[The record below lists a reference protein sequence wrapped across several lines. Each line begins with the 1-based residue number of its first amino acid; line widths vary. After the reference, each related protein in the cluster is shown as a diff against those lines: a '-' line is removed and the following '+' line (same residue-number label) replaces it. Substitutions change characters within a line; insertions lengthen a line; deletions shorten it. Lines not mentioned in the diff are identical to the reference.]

1 MEPKVIKISHINPA
15 TDPSRDDPLI
25 LPLTFLDL
33 RWVRS
38 YPSQQVIFYKL
49 PEASSREFFHSVLL
63 PKLER
68 SLSLALRHYTPL
80 AGHLTWNQQDPKPRV
95 VVYGHDTVK
104 LTVAES
110 SADFLLVS
118 GKGLRPQSEL
128 RVLVPKLSITCD
140 SASLYA
146 LQITLFPNQ
155 GFCIGLAE
163 HHVLKD
169 GTGSIMF
176 VKAWAHICKSLED
189 GASMT
194 LPSLPKEFTPVID
207 RTLIN
212 VRSSFESKILESMSY
227 FSDEKDGMRTMKPP
241 PVGEICN
248 DLVRITLEMTQEKV
262 ERLKEQAMRES
273 LHELY
278 LSTFVIVNAYVW
290 SCLVKARGVNE
301 ERPLRF
307 MYAADC
313 RDRLD
318 VPKRYLGNCVVL
330 INCIGYK
337 ANKLMGRDGFVN
349 AVEILSDSVKG
360 LGSQGTEELLES
372 YIDGMK
378 LVQPDT
384 HVESVSGSNRL
395 GFYRA
400 DFGWGKPV
408 NHEIVSI
415 DQYPAY
421 SMWERRDETG
431 GAEIGLCLKKSE
443 MNTFV
448 SLFKLGLEII
458 DQSQRV

>member
-1 MEPKVIKISHINPA
+1 MEPKVIKISHISPA
-15 TDPSRDDPLI
+15 TDPAHDSLDPFI

-49 PEASSREFFHSVLL
+49 PHLSHEFFHSVLL

-68 SLSLALRHYTPL
+68 SLSLALRHYIPL

-95 VVYGHDTVK
+95 IVSHHDTVK
-104 LTVAES
+104 LTVSES
-110 SADFLLVS
+110 NADFHFIS
-118 GKGLRPQSEL
+118 SKGLRPQSEL
-128 RVLVPKLSITCD
+128 RVLVPELSISCD

-176 VKAWAHICKSLED
+176 INAWAHVCKSLD
-189 GASMT
+189 HVAMNLT
-194 LPSLPKEFTPVID
+194 SLPKEFTPIID

-212 VRSSFESKILESMSY
+212 VRPSFESKVLESMSY
-227 FSDEKDGMRTMKPP
+227 FLDEKNGKRTMKPP
-241 PVGEICN
+241 QVGEICN
-248 DLVRITLEMTQEKV
+248 DLVRITLEMTQETVDK
-262 ERLKEQAMRES
+262 LKEQVTRES
-273 LHELY
+273 TH

-313 RDRLD
+313 RNRLD
-318 VPKRYLGNCVVL
+318 IPKRYLGNCLVL

-337 ANKLMGRDGFVN
+337 ANKLLGRDGFIN

-372 YIDGMK
+372 YFDGMK
-378 LVQPDT
+378 QVQTDT

-395 GFYRA
+395 GFYKA

-415 DQYPAY
+415 DKYPAY
-421 SMWERRDETG
+421 SMWERRDETD

-443 MNTFV
+443 MEPFI
-448 SLFKLGLEII
+448 SLFKHGLEII
-458 DQSQRV
+458 ESQSV

>member
-1 MEPKVIKISHINPA
+1 MEPKVIKISRIGPA
-15 TDPSRDDPLI
+15 TDPSRDSVDPLI

-38 YPSQQVIFYKL
+38 YPSQQVIFYEL
-49 PEASSREFFHSVLL
+49 PELSCEFFHSVVL

-68 SLSLALRHYTPL
+68 SLSLALRHYIPL

-95 VVYGHDTVK
+95 VVFGHDTVK
-104 LTVAES
+104 LTIAES
-110 SADFLLVS
+110 NADFLLVS
-118 GKGLRPQSEL
+118 GKGLRLQSEL
-128 RVLVPKLSITCD
+128 RVLVPKLSISCD

-176 VKAWAHICKSLED
+176 IKAWAHICKSLED
-189 GASMT
+189 GAMT
-194 LPSLPKEFTPVID
+194 LPSLPKEFTPIID
-207 RTLIN
+207 RTLIS
-212 VRSSFESKILESMSY
+212 VRPSFESKILESMSY
-227 FSDEKDGMRTMKPP
+227 FSDEKDGKRTMKPP
-241 PVGEICN
+241 PVGEISN
-248 DLVRITLEMTQEKV
+248 DLVRITLELTQENV
-262 ERLKEQAMRES
+262 EKLKEHVMRES
-273 LHELY
+273 TRTQPELH
-278 LSTFVIVNAYVW
+278 LSTFVIINAYVW
-290 SCLVKARGVNE
+290 SCLLKARGVDE

-313 RDRLD
+313 RNRLD
-318 VPKRYLGNCVVL
+318 IPKRYLGNCVVL
-330 INCIGYK
+330 INCFGYK
-337 ANKLMGRDGFVN
+337 TNKLMGTDGFIN

-378 LVQPDT
+378 LLHPDT

-408 NHEIVSI
+408 NHELVSI

-431 GAEIGLCLKKSE
+431 GAEIGAKVAGECEWQACAPL
-443 MNTFV
+443 
-448 SLFKLGLEII
+448 
-458 DQSQRV
+458 

>member
-1 MEPKVIKISHINPA
+1 MAALQVIKTYRVSPA
-15 TDPSRDDPLI
+15 TNPSRDDSVDPLI

-49 PEASSREFFHSVLL
+49 PELSREFFHSVVL
-63 PKLER
+63 PKLSR
-68 SLSLALRHYTPL
+68 SLSLSLQHYIPL
-80 AGHLTWNQQDPKPRV
+80 AGHLTWNQQDPKPQV
-95 VVYGHDTVK
+95 IVFGHDTVK

-110 SADFLLVS
+110 NADFLLVS

-128 RVLVPKLSITCD
+128 RVLVPELSISCD

-155 GFCIGLAE
+155 GFCIGIAE

-169 GTGSIMF
+169 GSGSIMF
-176 VKAWAHICKSLED
+176 IKAWAHICKSLED
-189 GASMT
+189 GVTT
-194 LPSLPKEFTPVID
+194 LPSLPKDFTPVID

-212 VRSSFESKILESMSY
+212 VRPSFESKVLESMSY
-227 FSDEKDGMRTMKPP
+227 FSDEKDGKRTMKPP

-248 DLVRITLEMTQEKV
+248 DLVRITLELTQEKV
-262 ERLKEQAMRES
+262 EKLKEQATRETTRS
-273 LHELY
+273 LPELY
-278 LSTFVIVNAYVW
+278 LSTFVVINAYVW

-313 RDRLD
+313 RNRLD
-318 VPKRYLGNCVVL
+318 IPKRYLGNCVVL
-330 INCIGYK
+330 INCFGYK
-337 ANKLMGRDGFVN
+337 TNKLLGRDGFIN

-360 LGSQGTEELLES
+360 LGSQGTEALLES

-378 LVQPDT
+378 QVQPDT

-395 GFYRA
+395 GFYKA

-443 MNTFV
+443 MNTFI
-448 SLFKLGLEII
+448 SLFKHGLEIN
-458 DQSQRV
+458 